1 MEIEVEQH
9 VGAARHER
17 SAPSCAKSSTM
28 RSSVFRSRPLEG
40 AYPYVWVDTTYVKAC
55 QEGHVA
61 SVAVVIAVGATIRT
75 VFAQPDAK
83 SANQQWLSVS
93 VGFRHRFARLSAET
107 AVALREKP
115 LAQVAPHKS
124 RP

>member
-1 MEIEVEQH
+1 LKSAVAALLI
-9 VGAARHER
+9 GASWKRFRVHF
-17 SAPSCAKSSTM
+17 M
-28 RSSVFRSRPLEG
+28 RNALSLVP
-40 AYPYVWVDTTYVKAC
+40 KAA
-55 QEGHVA
+55 QQM
-61 SVAVVIAVGATIRT
+61 VGATIRA